1 MIRVLIA
8 DDSPTARAVMGALLA
23 QDPEIQIVGYA
34 INGGQAV
41 KMVEQFKPDLVTM
54 DVEMPDMD
62 GLEATRQIMAS
73 RPTPILIV
81 TAHAESPK
89 LKVAFEA
96 MKAGALEVV
105 SKPNDFGQE
114 PNGDWEHELLTKV
127 KAMVSVRPRA
137 TLDRSNRED

>member
-8 DDSPTARAVMGALLA
+8 DDSPTARAVMGALLT
-23 QDPEIQIVGYA
+23 QDPDIQIVGYA
-34 INGGQAV
+34 GNGGQAV
-41 KMVEQFKPDLVTM
+41 EMVERLKPDLVTM

-62 GLEATRQIMAS
+62 GLEATRRIMAR

-81 TAHAESPK
+81 TAHAESRN
-89 LKVAFEA
+89 LNVAFEA

-105 SKPNDFGQE
+105 PKPTGFGQE

-127 KAMVSVRPRA
+127 KTMARVRPRP
-137 TLDRSNRED
+137 TENRSNREV